1 MGTTCPRNWNL
12 RELPSGEIQ
21 VCTLAFVYS
30 SARTNKRA
38 SKYGINKDVSLL
50 GHIEWAMQWDLRPK
64 KKKRE
69 VTPCLV
75 YFWGNLNKP

>member
-1 MGTTCPRNWNL
+1 M
-12 RELPSGEIQ
+12 PSGEIQ

-69 VTPCLV
+69 RGDSL
-75 YFWGNLNKP
+75 FSLFLRKLK

>member
-1 MGTTCPRNWNL
+1 M
-12 RELPSGEIQ
+12 PSGEIQ

-64 KKKRE
+64 KNKRE
-69 VTPCLV
+69 RGDSL
-75 YFWGNLNKP
+75 FSLFLRKLK